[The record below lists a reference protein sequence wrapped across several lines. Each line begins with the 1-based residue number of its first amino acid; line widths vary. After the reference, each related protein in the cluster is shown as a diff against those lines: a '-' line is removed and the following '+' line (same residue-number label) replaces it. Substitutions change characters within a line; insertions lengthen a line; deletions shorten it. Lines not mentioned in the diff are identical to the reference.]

1 MRLRS
6 ARFTFYAT
14 LVALSGCGGGSSSL
28 DNSTPELVAKCM
40 LAAMIKA
47 DSKTIDALNRSEPG
61 GWTTNG
67 LLEQA
72 NHWKVVGS
80 EIAAYRFRKTADNK
94 YEFVDEKRG
103 VTVDMELILADGRYY
118 AAKCGA
124 RHVERPAALHAPRVD
139 AEEAGKRAIEMFDAD
154 KDGKID
160 GEELSKC
167 PGLKAAMSKLDPEG
181 TGELTAA
188 MIAARIRAWQDSRL
202 ARMSLRCMVT
212 RQGQPLAGAEVRFVP
227 ERFLGDDMK
236 TAVATTD
243 QNGVA
248 MLSIPGTE
256 GPPGVPVGFYRV
268 EINKAGEN
276 IPAKYNTETVLG
288 QEVAVDADGVRQ
300 GITFDLDY

>member
-1 MRLRS
+1 
-6 ARFTFYAT
+6 
-14 LVALSGCGGGSSSL
+14 
-28 DNSTPELVAKCM
+28 M
-40 LAAMIKA
+40 LTAMIKA
-47 DSKTIDALNRSEPG
+47 DSKTIDALNRSAPG

-72 NHWKVVGS
+72 NRWKVVGS
-80 EIAAYRFRKTADNK
+80 DIAAYRSRKTADNR

-103 VTVDMELILADGRYY
+103 VTVDMELIPVDGRYY

-124 RHVERPAALHAPRVD
+124 HDVERPVAIRPSRID

-160 GEELSKC
+160 GEELAKC

-188 MIAARIRAWQDSRL
+188 MITARIRAWQDSKV
-202 ARMSLRCMVT
+202 ARMSLRCMV
-212 RQGQPLAGAEVRFVP
+212 RRKGEALAGAEVRFVP
-227 ERFLGDDMK
+227 EKFLGDQMK
-236 TAVATTD
+236 TATGTTD

-248 MLSIPGTE
+248 MLSIPE

-268 EINKAGEN
+268 EITKSGEK

-288 QEVAVDADGVRQ
+288 QEIAADADGVRQ
-300 GITFDLDY
+300 GITFDLDYLDY